1 MPKSPPAPTDPD
13 APPFSRP
20 VTVEELMRRPDEP
33 YELEADADERAALA
47 AFDAIPAI
55 GALKASFKVAR
66 HGKYLRVTGEVRA
79 RVTQTCVVTL
89 EDFESEIVEPVD
101 VRFAESAPRAPDP
114 RREPEGRMSRRRAE
128 TLRAEKSRAEEAR
141 GRAHASAPPPALE
154 EEGDEDPP
162 DPIIDGRIDLGA
174 LAAEFLALGLDPY
187 PRKPGAAF
195 EGAEPEP
202 ERDSPFAALAR
213 LRGGEGG

>member
-1 MPKSPPAPTDPD
+1 MPKSPPAPTDPH
-13 APPFSRP
+13 APPLSRP

-101 VRFAESAPRAPDP
+101 VRFAESAPRAPEA

-128 TLRAEKSRAEEAR
+128 TLRAEEAR
-141 GRAHASAPPPALE
+141 GRAHAPAPPPAALE
-154 EEGDEDPP
+154 QEGDEDPP
-162 DPIIDGRIDLGA
+162 DPIVDGRIDLGA

-195 EGAEPEP
+195 AGAEPEP

-213 LRGGEGG
+213 LKGGEGG